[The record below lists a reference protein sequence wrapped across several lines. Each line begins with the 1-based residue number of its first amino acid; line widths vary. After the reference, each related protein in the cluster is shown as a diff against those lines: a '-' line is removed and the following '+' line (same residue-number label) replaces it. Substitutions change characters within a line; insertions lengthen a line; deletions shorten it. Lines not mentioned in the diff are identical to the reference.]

1 MLAPSEILEKWIV
14 SGKAK
19 ARNSVC
25 KLFLLAVFAGVF
37 IAIAGVGSTIASAAI
52 ENPSAAKLIGACV
65 FPGGLAMCL
74 LAGSELFTGNTLI
87 LIPVLSKEASVAGML
102 KNWVTVF
109 IGNFVG
115 SILIALAVNYGG
127 TLGLFGNAA
136 AQSAVNTAAAKV
148 TLTFSD
154 AFIRGILCNFLVCIA
169 VWIAAGA
176 QSAGGK
182 LAGLFF
188 PIMIFV
194 LSGYEHSIANMYYI
208 PAGIIAQNTYPIA
221 GNNALTWGA
230 FLLNNLLP
238 VTLGNILGGGVTV
251 GVVYT
256 LVYRKKA

>member
-1 MLAPSEILEKWIV
+1 MSSPAEILEKWIAA
-14 SGKAK
+14 GKAK
-19 ARNSVC
+19 ANNTVG
-25 KLFLLAVFAGVF
+25 KLFLLAIFAGAF
-37 IAIAGVGSTIASAAI
+37 IAIAGVAATVASASI
-52 ENPSAAKLIGACV
+52 ETPSVAKLVGACV

-87 LIPVLSKEASVAGML
+87 LIPVLHKEVSIAGML
-102 KNWVTVF
+102 KNWVVVF

-115 SILIALAVNYGG
+115 SVLIALAVNYAG
-127 TLGLFGNAA
+127 TLGLFNNAV

-148 TLTFSD
+148 TLSFSD

-169 VWIAAGA
+169 VWIASGA

-208 PAGIIAQNTYPIA
+208 PSGLFAQNLYAVTA
-221 GNNALTWGA
+221 NETLTWGA

-238 VTLGNILGGGVTV
+238 VTLGNILGGGVIV
-251 GVVYT
+251 GAVYT
-256 LVYRKKA
+256 FAYKKKA